1 MNNYIKDQHVIV
13 IGMDGMSL
21 YIIIFDSHLEVFTCN
36 WLQSHST
43 VYFKIHMQTQH
54 LEQKGKLG
62 LHAMLIPKEKLVNN
76 SQKWLQ
82 STEERRQLAS
92 RIRMSAPDCWD
103 KLLLCLYLPPPVINL
118 RLLLLQ

>member
-1 MNNYIKDQHVIV
+1 
-13 IGMDGMSL
+13 MSL
-21 YIIIFDSHLEVFTCN
+21 LLGWMACPCALLDLIPTWKFSHAIGFKAIQQYIL
-36 WLQSHST
+36 
-43 VYFKIHMQTQH
+43 YFKIHMQTQL
-54 LEQKGKLG
+54 LEQKGKVG
-62 LHAMLIPKEKLVNN
+62 LHAMLIPKGKLVNN

-92 RIRMSAPDCWD
+92 RIRMSARDCWD

>member
-21 YIIIFDSHLEVFTCN
+21 CIILFDSHLEGFTYN

-54 LEQKGKLG
+54 SEHKGKVG
-62 LHAMLIPKEKLVNN
+62 LHATLIRKGKLVNN

-82 STEERRQLAS
+82 STEEIRQLAS
-92 RIRMSAPDCWD
+92 RIRMSGRDCWD
-103 KLLLCLYLPPPVINL
+103 KLLLCLYLPPRVINL
-118 RLLLLQ
+118 RLLL